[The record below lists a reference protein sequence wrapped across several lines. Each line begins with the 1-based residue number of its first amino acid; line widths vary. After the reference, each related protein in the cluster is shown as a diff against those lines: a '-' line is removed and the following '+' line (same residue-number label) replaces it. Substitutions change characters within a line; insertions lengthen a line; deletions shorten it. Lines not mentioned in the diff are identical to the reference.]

1 MITIYYSNDKTG
13 LAEFAD
19 AIRIFLNKGS
29 PLTMTIK
36 PVKSEGFFAHIAIG
50 ESYLGTDENSEQAS
64 YRQHLNTSLA
74 QSTQAG

>member
-1 MITIYYSNDKTG
+1 MITIYYSNDRIG

-19 AIRIFLNKGS
+19 AIKGFLSSGS

-36 PVKSEGFFAHIAIG
+36 PVKSEGFYAHIAIG

-64 YRQHLNTSLA
+64 YRQHLNTSRET
-74 QSTQAG
+74 TQAG